1 MASKQHTDAMYYL
14 YKELKNHKISL
25 ANAENRPGTL
35 EADIRN
41 IKEKIEVIEYLI
53 DIAMKHM

>member
-1 MASKQHTDAMYYL
+1 MATKQHVDAMYYL
-14 YKELKNHKISL
+14 FKELKSAKISL
-25 ANAENRPGTL
+25 EHAENRPGTL

-53 DIAMKHM
+53 DMAMKHM